1 MKLGPARLNLIVL
14 LAVGL
19 TLMCPVIVVQLL
31 LNVCMLL
38 CGRMPNAAPRLCLR
52 KLRKNVLRLGNSR
65 PPYEQ
70 LA

>member
-19 TLMCPVIVVQLL
+19 TLMCPVIVLQLL

-38 CGRMPNAAPRLCLR
+38 CGRMPNAVPRLCLR
-52 KLRKNVLRLGNSR
+52 KLCKNVLRLGNSR
-65 PPYEQ
+65 PLYEQ